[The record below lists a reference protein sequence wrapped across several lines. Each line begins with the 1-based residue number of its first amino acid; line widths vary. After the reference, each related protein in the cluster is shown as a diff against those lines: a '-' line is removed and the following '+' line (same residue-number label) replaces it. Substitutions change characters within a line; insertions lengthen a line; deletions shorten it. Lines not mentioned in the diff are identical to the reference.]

1 MGEGSSRS
9 AGDPPGVTVTA
20 SMSAQSLVAQPG
32 LSAGGGLAQRELG
45 DLRAG
50 GLGQCAGFHAED
62 CVRSAG
68 GGPHV
73 VVLQEIGVTEHAQ
86 WLERS
91 DGGDTADREARVCAH
106 ARCVGTRD
114 PAACDLPPDAPRPAG
129 CRPRRARGLGGRR
142 T

>member
-91 DGGDTADREARVCAH
+91 ERGRHRRSQSPCVAH

-114 PAACDLPPDAPRPAG
+114 PAACD
-129 CRPRRARGLGGRR
+129 CRQTLLVQPVVARDERQDWGARR